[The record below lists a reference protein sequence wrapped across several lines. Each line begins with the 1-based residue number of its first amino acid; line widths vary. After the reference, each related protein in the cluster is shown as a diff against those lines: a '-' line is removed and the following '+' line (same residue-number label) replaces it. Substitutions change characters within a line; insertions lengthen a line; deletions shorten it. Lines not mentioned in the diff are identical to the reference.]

1 MSTEN
6 YICATCGLEV
16 PKYNRNLLPDH
27 KTVNIELWSGGVNGQ
42 YARHVWREGC
52 DAARKRHGNNGKLE
66 EPNLVY

>member
-1 MSTEN
+1 LSTEN

-42 YARHVWREGC
+42 YARHVWPEGC
-52 DAARKRHGNNGKLE
+52 DAARKRHGMLE
-66 EPNLVY
+66 EPNIVY